1 MTSFKIL
8 RIKGGDVMT
17 NDYKMSSSQKVGG
30 GAGNQVTGQ
39 LSSPAHER
47 E

>member
-30 GAGNQVTGQ
+30 GRKPGDGAAL
-39 LSSPAHER
+39 LSCT
-47 E
+47 